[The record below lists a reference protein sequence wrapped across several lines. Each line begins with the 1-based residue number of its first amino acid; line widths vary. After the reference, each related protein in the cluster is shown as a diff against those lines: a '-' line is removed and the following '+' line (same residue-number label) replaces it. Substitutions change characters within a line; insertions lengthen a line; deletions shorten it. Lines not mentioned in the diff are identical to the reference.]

1 MSWFL
6 FYCLHV
12 DHYYNKNDGTGFDA
26 VKKSGLLPVLFSS
39 PPCAFC
45 FYSKPHLWHW
55 ESRIQCVNS
64 LTLLMMSSLECL
76 IGWNSLTVR
85 PHPTQSRPMCISA
98 HQHKWGN
105 GKVLCSEPPLT
116 LQRQQPQQQ
125 QQQTQLEQ
133 SMLSL
138 RAAQS
143 PLPLRDRLYRHT
155 GIYTLLLWFHSLY
168 CSFSLFVSFSLALT

>member
-1 MSWFL
+1 MSCFL

-12 DHYYNKNDGTGFDA
+12 DHYFNKNDGTGF
-26 VKKSGLLPVLFSS
+26 VTGKKSGSLPVLFSS
-39 PPCAFC
+39 PPCSFC

-98 HQHKWGN
+98 HTTQVRKWKSVMFRATLDLAEAAAAAAADPAGTEHAKSE
-105 GKVLCSEPPLT
+105 GCSVST
-116 LQRQQPQQQ
+116 TTQI
-125 QQQTQLEQ
+125 QTIQAHWYL
-133 SMLSL
+133 
-138 RAAQS
+138 
-143 PLPLRDRLYRHT
+143 H
-155 GIYTLLLWFHSLY
+155 F
-168 CSFSLFVSFSLALT
+168 AL